1 MYDCGLTG
9 RAQNRTVAWDRAGPC
24 LAMRRGS
31 RQAGRDGNRASIFAV
46 RGVWTANNYGMKSI
60 IRSHPMTTVYVMQI
74 GGYAGCWGSR
84 FVAETV
90 SSSRGWLSSNGC
102 TAALRPS
109 RVDNIIPRGRPSRTT
124 LRCGVGDVTMGLPRD
139 KGFVM
144 SAHSAS
150 TLLELG
156 EPMFCAVCRPCSR
169 ARVTTTQGHSP
180 MDFGYSPFR
189 YLRCGCGGASNAS
202 CRCRTLKLDEATSD
216 FPGLR

>member
-1 MYDCGLTG
+1 MAGAWLHLFPHHRGQPRPRRAGYRPRLPVLSHIRGTHLVNKEGGNLYDCGLTG

-46 RGVWTANNYGMKSI
+46 RGVWTANNYRMKSI

-84 FVAETV
+84 LAAETV
-90 SSSRGWLSSNGC
+90 SSSRGWLSSSNGC

-124 LRCGVGDVTMGLPRD
+124 LRCGVGDVTIGLPRD

-144 SAHSAS
+144 NAHSALGLYS
-150 TLLELG
+150 T
-156 EPMFCAVCRPCSR
+156 
-169 ARVTTTQGHSP
+169 
-180 MDFGYSPFR
+180 
-189 YLRCGCGGASNAS
+189 
-202 CRCRTLKLDEATSD
+202 
-216 FPGLR
+216 